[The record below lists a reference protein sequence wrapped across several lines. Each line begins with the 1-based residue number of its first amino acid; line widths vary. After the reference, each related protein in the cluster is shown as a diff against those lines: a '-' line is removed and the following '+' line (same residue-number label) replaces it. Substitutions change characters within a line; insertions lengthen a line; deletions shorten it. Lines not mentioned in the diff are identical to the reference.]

1 MTDSQERPTKG
12 KTEPVTLALGDE
24 LRTRL
29 DLEAVRRS
37 VEAGRPVSRSAVAR
51 ELLDRVLASVPA
63 YGG

>member
-1 MTDSQERPTKG
+1 MKG
-12 KTEPVTLALGDE
+12 KAEPVTVSLTDE

-51 ELLDRVLASVPA
+51 ELLERAIASVPA